1 MLSSL
6 SELSSDKLSIYYVSV
21 LIRQTFTEPSDHH
34 FIMHHRSSYPLLA
47 LQAPFITVLYKE
59 FGLNSCL
66 CSSSICMIAMD
77 KANVSVSYF

>member
-6 SELSSDKLSIYYVSV
+6 SELSSDKLSIYYVSI
-21 LIRQTFTEPSDHH
+21 LIRQTFDHH

-66 CSSSICMIAMD
+66 CLSSICVIAMD